1 MKYFKLALFEDYKKD
16 KKENFNFPTFMSVF
30 NIVHFLIK
38 RKISG
43 KLTVYY
49 NSWGTANHC

>member
-49 NSWGTANHC
+49 NSWGIANHC